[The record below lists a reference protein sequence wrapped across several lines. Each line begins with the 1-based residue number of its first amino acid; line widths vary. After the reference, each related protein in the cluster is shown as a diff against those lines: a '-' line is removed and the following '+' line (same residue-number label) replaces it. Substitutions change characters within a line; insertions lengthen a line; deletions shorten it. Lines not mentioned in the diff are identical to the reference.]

1 MKRCSSCNRTYTDTS
16 LNFCLEDGTPLVSE
30 VPPSADHNAT
40 VRYPEP
46 RNTVEPPPTEIYR
59 QQQPLLNQVP
69 EMIQPRPSSPGGK
82 AAWGGRPTPP
92 QWSPSPEMLPQ
103 KKSNAVWWV
112 VGGIAVVG
120 ILGIGLIIMILAVS
134 RLGVDD
140 NVNNNANTG
149 VVNTNRGANANAS
162 RTANANSNTST
173 LAASVTDNFS
183 EEKWRTGNFE
193 FGDIWYKDDEYHM
206 RSKERTYLV
215 MYAPSPDYATEN
227 ATVRVTTR
235 SVDGTGPTSGYGLIV
250 HGQKSPA
257 DELEDYALLVF
268 TGADPQYQV
277 VLHKGGNQ
285 KALVPWTRSAA
296 IRSGTSP
303 NQLEIRTRGNQLQFY
318 INGRYLT
325 RIIDNENLRRGVAGL
340 YTSETSEVVFDD
352 LEITR

>member
-1 MKRCSSCNRTYTDTS
+1 MKRCPSCNRTYTDTS

-30 VPPSADHNAT
+30 IPPSADHNAT
-40 VRYPEP
+40 VRYSEP

-69 EMIQPRPSSPGGK
+69 EMIQPMPGSGGQAGWGDRP
-82 AAWGGRPTPP
+82 APP
-92 QWSPSPEMLPQ
+92 QWSPSPQGQPQ
-103 KKSNAVWWV
+103 KKSNAIWWV

-134 RLGVDD
+134 RLGADD
-140 NVNNNANTG
+140 NGNDNSNTE
-149 VVNTNRGANANAS
+149 VVNTNRSANANSS
-162 RTANANSNTST
+162 RVANANSNTST
-173 LAASVTDNFS
+173 LPVSVTDNFS
-183 EEKWRTGNFE
+183 EETWRTGNFE
-193 FGDIWYKDDEYHM
+193 FGDIWYKDGEYHM
-206 RSKERTYLV
+206 VAKERTYLV
-215 MYAPSPDYATEN
+215 MYAPSSDFATEN

-235 SVDGTGPTSGYGLIV
+235 SVDGMGPTSGYGLIV
-250 HGQKSPA
+250 HGQKSPGN
-257 DELEDYALLVF
+257 ELEDYALLIF
-268 TGADPQYQV
+268 TGEEPRYQV

-325 RIIDNENLRRGVAGL
+325 RIIDNENLTRGVAGL

-352 LEITR
+352 LEIIR